1 MHKLKIGQIFRYPID
16 KVRDKSEIEGYPN
29 FSFYTDLPNQKLVK
43 LDSGINPIG
52 KVVNKIIDRTP
63 AILTRSSLHKTGSLI
78 TPWED
83 FYNID
88 KGHIR
93 FFGDNKVRDNKV
105 IEDPEKKKGNKA
117 LIKQFELLHYAGN
130 SSHPTY
136 PFFLDRNYSFQVIL
150 FFVSENLFLFQLRF
164 YRQYISFVFLR

>member
-78 TPWED
+78 TPW
-83 FYNID
+83 
-88 KGHIR
+88 
-93 FFGDNKVRDNKV
+93 
-105 IEDPEKKKGNKA
+105 
-117 LIKQFELLHYAGN
+117 
-130 SSHPTY
+130 
-136 PFFLDRNYSFQVIL
+136 
-150 FFVSENLFLFQLRF
+150 
-164 YRQYISFVFLR
+164 